1 LLYVATKSHHFVPL
15 FQIISICFASASERT
30 SERHRFVVYQAPTAH
45 KTGRTKKIAGGR
57 IAQDHFLECIIMS
70 HYLRGNSAAALRQR
84 RQISWRMF
92 FQSADD
98 VVRSWIKRRQQRQE
112 FLDYMALD
120 HRAAADIGL
129 AANDARDWAERP
141 FWQP

>member
-1 LLYVATKSHHFVPL
+1 
-15 FQIISICFASASERT
+15 
-30 SERHRFVVYQAPTAH
+30 
-45 KTGRTKKIAGGR
+45 
-57 IAQDHFLECIIMS
+57 MS
-70 HYLRGNSAAALRQR
+70 HYLHGNSAAALRQC
-84 RQISWRMF
+84 RQVSWRMF
-92 FQSADD
+92 FQSADNM
-98 VVRSWIKRRQQRQE
+98 VRNWIKRRQQRQE